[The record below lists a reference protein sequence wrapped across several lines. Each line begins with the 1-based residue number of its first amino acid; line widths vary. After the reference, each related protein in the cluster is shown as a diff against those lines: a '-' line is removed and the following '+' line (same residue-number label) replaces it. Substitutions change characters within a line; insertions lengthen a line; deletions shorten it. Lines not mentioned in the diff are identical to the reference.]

1 MKMWKKASAACL
13 TGASLLVGQAA
24 LAVEDMP
31 GGPAV
36 RQLNLAEPVTK
47 IAEQIHWLNWMML
60 IICTVIFVGVFGVM
74 FYSVF
79 KHRRSKGAKSASFH
93 ESITVEVIWTII
105 PFLIVIGM
113 ALPATKTVVAMKDTT
128 NSDITIK
135 ATGYQWKWGYDYLKG
150 EGEGISF
157 VSTLATPRD
166 QINNEAPKSNT
177 YLMEVDNELVVPV
190 NKKVRIVTT
199 ANDVIHAWMIPAFGV
214 KQDAIP
220 GFVRD
225 TWFKAEKIGVYRGQC
240 AELCGKEHAF
250 MPIVVRVVS
259 DADYAKWVDG
269 KKKELAAKADD
280 PNKTWT
286 LDELKAR
293 GEKVY
298 AANCAVC
305 HQPTGKGGG
314 AFPALDGSKVVN
326 GPKAGQMHILL
337 EGKGAMP
344 VWKHL
349 SDTELAA
356 VMTFTRN
363 NWGNHTG
370 EVIQPS
376 DFVNARAGKFP
387 EGGGAA
393 GGDAAPKAQD
403 KPAAKQASVAGDRA
417 AG

>member
-13 TGASLLVGQAA
+13 VGASLLASQAA

-36 RQLNLAEPVTK
+36 RQLNLTEPVTK

-60 IICTVIFVGVFGVM
+60 IICTVIFFAVFGVM

-79 KHRRSKGAKSASFH
+79 KHRKSKGAKSASFH
-93 ESITVEVIWTII
+93 ESITVEVVWTII

-150 EGEGISF
+150 QGEGISF
-157 VSTLATPRD
+157 VSTLTTPRE

-177 YLMEVDNELVVPV
+177 YLMEVDNEVVVPV
-190 NKKVRIVTT
+190 NKKIRIVTT

-225 TWFKAEKIGVYRGQC
+225 TWFKAEKTGVYRGQC

-250 MPIVVRVVS
+250 MPIVVRVVTDEEYTS
-259 DADYAKWVDG
+259 WVDE
-269 KKKELAAKADD
+269 KKKAMAAAADD

-286 LDELKAR
+286 MDELKVR

-305 HQPTGKGGG
+305 HQPNGKGAG
-314 AFPALDGSKVVN
+314 AFPGLDGSKVVN
-326 GPKAGQMHILL
+326 GPQAGQMHILL
-337 EGKGAMP
+337 EGKGGMP
-344 VWKHL
+344 SWKQL

-356 VMTFTRN
+356 VMTYTRN
-363 NWGNHTG
+363 AWSNKTG
-370 EVIQPS
+370 EVIQPT

-387 EGGGAA
+387 EGGGA
-393 GGDAAPKAQD
+393 DAAPKAED
-403 KPAAKQASVAGDRA
+403 KPAGKQASLA
-417 AG
+417 ADGAAS